1 MLYITFLPLLLASA
15 LCNLPATIAEKS
27 KRPNVVFILTD
38 DQDAKLNSLDYM
50 PNVQEL
56 LVNQGT
62 HFKSHYCTVAWCC
75 PSRVNL
81 WTGKAAHNTNVT
93 NVEKPYGGYP
103 KFAQE
108 GHNDNWV
115 PVWLQSEGYQTYYTG
130 KLMNAHN
137 VVNYFQPFA
146 KGFTGSDFLLDPN
159 TYNYMNPI
167 FQRNKLPPLWHTN
180 EYSTDLVR
188 KKALGFIDDAIK
200 KPDSPF
206 FVTVA
211 PIAPHSDYTVSLN
224 IGGDP
229 PYGVNITPPVA
240 ADDYK
245 NLFPDAAVPRG
256 PNFNPDVPSGV
267 DWIAEL
273 PQLTAENITYNDH
286 LYRQRLR
293 ALQSVDEIVK
303 DVVDK
308 LEQGGV
314 LDNTYIFY
322 SSDNGYHIG
331 QHRLA
336 PGKGCGFEEDIN
348 VPLVVRGPGVPA
360 GKVITRSTTHTDLA
374 PTWWQILGIP
384 LRQDFDGIPIPLTES
399 GLTELEES
407 KRAKEHIQIEFWSKS
422 NPQEYNQETEVNSTY
437 KGIRIV
443 DENYGF
449 YYAVWCT
456 NSHEL
461 YDMKADPSQ
470 MTNLYAVSN
479 NTAAASY
486 NASTTFGRPL
496 PALTARL
503 DALILALKTCKGAKA
518 CTEPW
523 NTLLPDEDVYTLAEA
538 MDMKYDDYFA
548 GLPKVE
554 FDRCEEGYIA
564 DAEGP
569 VWKEELEW
577 TEGDF
582 VQRSLSEAVWDV
594 NMLARKG
601 RHALNRP

>member
-1 MLYITFLPLLLASA
+1 MLYSTLLPLLLVSASWHVWPS
-15 LCNLPATIAEKS
+15 LAEKR
-27 KRPNVVFILTD
+27 KRPNIVFILTD

-50 PNVQEL
+50 PHVQEL
-56 LVNQGT
+56 LVQEGT

-75 PSRVNL
+75 PSRVSL

-93 NVEKPYGGYP
+93 NVERPYGGYP
-103 KFAQE
+103 KFVEE

-115 PVWLQSEGYQTYYTG
+115 PVWLQSEGYQTYYAG
-130 KLMNAHN
+130 KLMNAQN
-137 VVNYFQPFA
+137 IVNYAKPYA

-167 FQRNKLPPLWHTN
+167 FQRNKLPPIPHKS

-188 KKALGFIDDAIK
+188 KKALGFLDDAIE

-206 FVTVA
+206 FVAVA
-211 PIAPHSDYTVSLN
+211 PIAPHSDYTVGLD

-229 PYGVNITPPVA
+229 PIGVNITPPVA
-240 ADDYK
+240 SEKYRD
-245 NLFPDAAVPRG
+245 LFQNASVPRG
-256 PNFNPDVPSGV
+256 SNFNPDVPSGV

-273 PQLTAENITYNDH
+273 LQLSAENITYNDH

-308 LEQGGV
+308 LDQAGI

-384 LRQDFDGIPIPLTES
+384 LREEFDGIAIPLTES
-399 GLTELEES
+399 GIAELEES

-422 NPQEYNQETEVNSTY
+422 NPQEYNKETEVNSTY
-437 KGIRIV
+437 KAIRIV
-443 DENYGF
+443 GEDYGF
-449 YYAVWCT
+449 YYAVWCS

-470 MTNLYAVSN
+470 MNNLYSASGSSKIPCSN
-479 NTAAASY
+479 A
-486 NASTTFGRPL
+486 TTTLGRPL

-523 NTLLPDEDVYTLAEA
+523 DTLLPGADVYTLAEA
-538 MDMKYDDYFA
+538 MDEKYDDFFA
-548 GLPKVE
+548 GLPKIE
-554 FDRCEEGYIA
+554 FDRCEEGHIT

-569 VWKEELEW
+569 VWTEDLEW
-577 TEGDF
+577 SEGGDIK
-582 VQRSLSEAVWDV
+582 RSLSEGVWDA
-594 NMLARKG
+594 NMLARRG